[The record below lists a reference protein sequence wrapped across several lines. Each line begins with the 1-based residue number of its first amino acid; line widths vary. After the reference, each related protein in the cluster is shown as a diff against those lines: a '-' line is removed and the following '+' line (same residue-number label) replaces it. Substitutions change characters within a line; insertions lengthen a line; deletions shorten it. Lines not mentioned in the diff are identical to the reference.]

1 MVKAICESRLIQWPG
16 CPNDSPVA
24 FVSSLAM
31 QETAVPNAYA
41 QEDQCGG
48 LPIIPQLSLSEFQ
61 SAQLDDPR
69 IREVIAQLQT
79 GESPS
84 STVRNALP
92 RLPYLLREKDRFELL
107 DGILYRRR
115 NFAGKTMYQLV
126 LPEKFHQDVLK
137 SLHDDL
143 GHMGVDRTLDLV
155 RNRFYWPKMASDVET
170 KVRTCGRCIRRKV
183 LPEKAAPLVNIST
196 TRPLQLVCMDF
207 LSLEPDQSNTK
218 DVLVITDHFT
228 KYALAIPTP
237 NQKAKTV
244 AKCLWEQL
252 ICHYGYPERLHND
265 QGPDFESHLIRE
277 MCGIAGVQKVRT
289 TPYHPRGNP
298 VERFNRTL
306 LSMLGTLEN
315 KKKSH
320 WKDYVKPLVHAYN
333 CTRNE
338 TTGFSPYEL
347 MFGRQPRLPVDLAFG
362 LPLKSKGEITHSQ
375 YVKNLEESFRI
386 ASENS
391 KKMAERNKTRYDKF
405 VRASTLHKGD
415 RVLVR
420 SVRLRGKNKLADKWE
435 GVVYVVIDQH
445 GDLPVY
451 KVCPET
457 QTGPTRT
464 LHRDLLLPC
473 GTLPSEIRE
482 SQSSVPERK
491 TRSKTACRNSEETE
505 EISNSEE
512 EEGYCSV
519 PQLDIVNESFVVH
532 TSGVTDPNKE
542 SVVIPSFEVSS
553 EITQGVQSELPVRD
567 LQVIDELSV
576 TEPLNS
582 KMDLPENPE
591 IQPEREKDADMS
603 RSPTLDLQDQDH
615 NGESF
620 ILESNS
626 PEKKRIDEEETN
638 DAEKDEIELRRSARH
653 REKPKILTYPDL
665 GNPLVTI
672 VQSLLQGLNVAL
684 LESLQDSSQIG
695 HLLSRGYAPI
705 GEMQWDLHN
714 SKRGGCNPD
723 SN

>member
-1 MVKAICESRLIQWPG
+1 
-16 CPNDSPVA
+16 
-24 FVSSLAM
+24 M

-48 LPIIPQLSLSEFQ
+48 LPIIPHLSLSEFQ
-61 SAQLDDPR
+61 SAQLADPC

-92 RLPYLLREKDRFELL
+92 RLPYLLREKDRLELL

-155 RNRFYWPKMASDVET
+155 RNRFYWSKMASDVEH
-170 KVRTCGRCIRRKV
+170 KVRTCGRCTRRKV

-244 AKCLWEQL
+244 AKCLWEQF
-252 ICHYGYPERLHND
+252 ICHYGYPERLHSD
-265 QGPDFESHLIRE
+265 QGPDFESHLIKE
-277 MCGIAGVQKVRT
+277 LCEIAGVQKVRT

-320 WKDYVKPLVHAYN
+320 WKEYVKPLVHAYN

-347 MFGRQPRLPVDLAFG
+347 MFRRQPRLPVDLAFG

-375 YVKNLEESFRI
+375 YVKNLKAHLEESFRI

-473 GTLPSEIRE
+473 GSLPSEKGECE

-491 TRSKTACRNSEETE
+491 TRSKIACRNSEETE
-505 EISNSEE
+505 EIANSEE

-532 TSGVTDPNKE
+532 TSGVTHPNKE
-542 SVVIPSFEVSS
+542 SAVIPSFEASS
-553 EITQGVQSELPVRD
+553 EINQGVQSELPVREF
-567 LQVIDELSV
+567 QVIDELSV
-576 TEPLNS
+576 TEPLSS
-582 KMDLPENPE
+582 KTDLPENPE

-603 RSPTLDLQDQDH
+603 RSPTLDLQDPNH

-620 ILESNS
+620 ILESS
-626 PEKKRIDEEETN
+626 STKKKLIDEETN

-653 REKPKILTYPDL
+653 REKPKILTYPEL

-684 LESLQDSSQIG
+684 SESLQDSSQIG
-695 HLLSRGYAPI
+695 HLLTQGYAPI
-705 GEMQWDLHN
+705 GDMQRDLHN